1 MTVRADAARTRQERI
16 ERRSGVAGVREMT
29 SHTES
34 NWVVLK
40 FGGTSVS
47 SVSNWKNV
55 AGVVRER
62 IAEGMHPVVV
72 HSALSGITD
81 RLEQLL
87 AKALTGEWE
96 PVMDQIERR
105 HMDLARDLGI
115 PTIGAVLDHHFNE
128 LRRSAEG
135 IHLIG
140 EVSDRLRARVMAN
153 GELMA
158 TRIGAAYLASEG
170 IDVEWLDA
178 RTLLHA
184 EERPGA
190 SERAN
195 YLSATCNFDPDPEL
209 QRRLATGR
217 KVIITQGFIASDEKG
232 DTVLLGRGG
241 SDTSGSYFAAK
252 LGARRL
258 EIWTDVPGMFTSNP
272 RSVSNARLLKALD
285 YDEAQEIASSGAKVL
300 HPRCILPAKQ
310 YAIPVS
316 VHATQMPHLQG
327 TVVTSMGG
335 DSGARVK
342 AVCIK
347 KGITLVSMETLG
359 MWHQVGFL
367 ADAFAVFKAH
377 GLSVDLV
384 STSETNVTISLD
396 PAANALDARTVELLV
411 SDLSKLCRVEVI
423 GPCAAVS
430 LVGRNIRATLHRL
443 GDALEL
449 FEEQK
454 IYLVTQAANDLNITF
469 VVDEEQ
475 GDRLVRRLHDVIV
488 WNAPSDHVLGPTWE
502 QIHGIGPVIPAGGPP
517 WWQGRRAE
525 LERIG
530 RQHGSAYVYD
540 RASMESAARQL
551 QAIAGVDRIFYAMKA
566 NPHPDILR
574 TFAGLGFSFECVSQ
588 GECERV
594 LEVVKG
600 INPDKILFTPNFA
613 PRSEYEWAL
622 EHGVH
627 LTIDSL
633 YALREW
639 GDLFR
644 GRDVLVRLDTG
655 FGRGH
660 HDHVRTAGVHSK
672 FGVPLF
678 ELDEL
683 ERLVK
688 AAGARVV
695 GLHAHTGSGVFD
707 VRNWQEVG
715 QLLGDLSKRFPH
727 VCAIDLG
734 GGLGVPEKPGQVPVD
749 MPALQKVIEDIKGK
763 WPQLAIWLEPGRF
776 LVAQAGVLVV
786 QVTQLKGKGAVQ
798 YVGVATGM
806 NSLIRPALYG
816 AHHDIVNLTR
826 FGEPGSEVYNVV
838 GPICESAD
846 YLGHERLM
854 PPTREGDTLLI
865 ANTGAYGHAMSSRYN
880 LREPACEVIL

>member
-1 MTVRADAARTRQERI
+1 
-16 ERRSGVAGVREMT
+16 
-29 SHTES
+29 
-34 NWVVLK
+34 
-40 FGGTSVS
+40 
-47 SVSNWKNV
+47 
-55 AGVVRER
+55 
-62 IAEGMHPVVV
+62 V

-87 AKALTGEWE
+87 AKALAGDWE
-96 PVMDQIERR
+96 PVMEQIERR

-115 PTIGAVLDHHFNE
+115 PNVGAELDHHFSE

-158 TRIGAAYLASEG
+158 TRIGAAFLAHEG
-170 IDVEWLDA
+170 FDVQWLDA

-195 YLSATCNFDPDPEL
+195 YLSATCNFEPDAAF
-209 QRRLATGR
+209 QQRLAGAR
-217 KVIITQGFIASDEKG
+217 SVLITQGFIASDAKG

-252 LGARRL
+252 LAARRL

-272 RSVSNARLLKALD
+272 RSVPNARLLKSLD

-310 YAIPVS
+310 YSIPLS
-316 VHATQMPHLQG
+316 VHATQMPDMRG
-327 TVVTSMGG
+327 TVVTATGG
-335 DSGARVK
+335 DGGPRVK

-347 KGITLVSMETLG
+347 KGITLIAMETLG

-367 ADAFAVFKAH
+367 ADAFAVFKSH

-384 STSETNVTISLD
+384 STSETNVTVSLD
-396 PAANALDARTVELLV
+396 PAANALDSRTLEALV
-411 SDLSKLCRVEVI
+411 TDLSKLCRVEVI

-430 LVGRNIRATLHRL
+430 LVGRSIRATLHRL

-449 FEEQK
+449 FEEQR

-488 WNAPSDHVLGPTWE
+488 WNAPSDHVLGQTWE
-502 QIHGIGPVIPAGGPP
+502 QIHGHGPAIPAGGPP
-517 WWQGRRAE
+517 WWEGRQAE
-525 LERIG
+525 LERIAKEY
-530 RQHGSAYVYD
+530 GSAYVYE
-540 RASMESAARQL
+540 RATLEHAAKQL
-551 QAIAGVDRIFYAMKA
+551 LAIGGVDRVFYAVKA
-566 NPHPDILR
+566 NPHPEILR
-574 TFAGLGFSFECVSQ
+574 IFAGLGLSFECVSQ
-588 GECERV
+588 GECEHV
-594 LEVVKG
+594 MKVVPG
-600 INPDKILFTPNFA
+600 IDRGKVLFTPNFA

-622 EHGVH
+622 ANGVH
-627 LTIDSL
+627 LTIDNL

-644 GRDVLVRLDTG
+644 GRDVLVRVDTG

-678 ELDEL
+678 EIDEL
-683 ERLVK
+683 ERLVA
-688 AAGARVV
+688 AAGTRVI
-695 GLHAHTGSGVFD
+695 GLHAHTGSGVFE

-715 QLLGDLSKRFPH
+715 QLLGDLAKRFPH
-727 VCAIDLG
+727 VRAIDLG

-749 MPALQKVIEDIKGK
+749 LAALQGVVDGLRARF
-763 WPQLAIWLEPGRF
+763 PQLALWIEPGRF
-776 LVAQAGVLVV
+776 LVAQGGVLVTT
-786 QVTQLKGKGAVQ
+786 VTQLKGKGAVQ
-798 YVGVATGM
+798 YIGVATGM

-816 AHHDIVNLTR
+816 SHHDIVNLTKC
-826 FGEPGSEVYNVV
+826 GETGTEVYNVV

-846 YLGHERLM
+846 YLGHERLL
-854 PPTREGDTLLI
+854 PQTREGDVLLV
-865 ANTGAYGHAMSSRYN
+865 ANAGAYGHAMSSWYN
-880 LREPACEVIL
+880 LREPAREVMV